1 MNKRF
6 NILIPARAGSKGVP
20 NKNIKK
26 FNGKP
31 LLCWSIDTS
40 REIGNFR
47 VIISS
52 DSEEILNIAKKYDS
66 DVELHKRLPEYSNDE
81 ATSLSL
87 VKNLL
92 DENIIQSDE
101 HLILFEPTSPFRCK
115 DLIKAAII
123 HYQNNDILSLVSV
136 SKVNEVICEIRNSK
150 IIIDKDNLLTRR
162 QDRKEK
168 FQINGNFYINSI
180 QHLLNN
186 GFLNENTFAIP
197 VSKFEAMEINDQED
211 YEIMSNLAK
220 NYWKN

>member
-1 MNKRF
+1 M
-6 NILIPARAGSKGVP
+6 
-20 NKNIKK
+20 
-26 FNGKP
+26 
-31 LLCWSIDTS
+31 
-40 REIGNFR
+40 
-47 VIISS
+47 
-52 DSEEILNIAKKYDS
+52 
-66 DVELHKRLPEYSNDE
+66 
-81 ATSLSL
+81 
-87 VKNLL
+87 

-150 IIIDKDNLLTRR
+150 IIIDKNNLLTRR